1 MMLSDERRRRLVG
14 AMADAGVDEMVLY
27 GNAWQGDYLRYA
39 CDFGILEGHGIAV
52 VAADGSVEL
61 FLDSAV
67 EVERAET
74 EVSGLQVTFASDI
87 ARAVG
92 TRLDRVANHRVAAA
106 PVMSVVDTVSHPHY
120 KARNMIRTVPD
131 RILGEVMIPGF
142 PLKFSAFPKP
152 LEISA
157 PLLGEHGDAILR
169 GQLGMRD
176 DEIAELRSQGVL
188 YSENK

>member
-1 MMLSDERRRRLVG
+1 MLEQNRIACSLV
-14 AMADAGVDEMVLY
+14 
-27 GNAWQGDYLRYA
+27 Q
-39 CDFGILEGHGIAV
+39 
-52 VAADGSVEL
+52 
-61 FLDSAV
+61 
-67 EVERAET
+67 
-74 EVSGLQVTFASDI
+74 
-87 ARAVG
+87 
-92 TRLDRVANHRVAAA
+92 
-106 PVMSVVDTVSHPHY
+106 SVVDTMNDPHY

-169 GQLGMRD
+169 GQLGMSD
-176 DEIAELRSQGVL
+176 AEIAELRSQGVL